1 MSSPE
6 HSPVE
11 EPAARD
17 PGQRAVRQPEQ
28 PAARMP
34 GQPAEQCAEQS
45 DEKPPSP
52 TAEVSGGA
60 AAIRGTREAAD
71 EAAAAA
77 AAAVGAVAA
86 EAAAQV
92 AVELVAGRLMAEV
105 ATGLAAEVAAEVA
118 VNAAET
124 AAAAEAAGAE
134 FAGDFDDGDDVVWD
148 DAQDNA
154 YGAQDDA
161 HIYAQDDVV
170 DTHEQTPMQ
179 AGGAHDGA
187 HAPEGDEFVI
197 SGHHEVV
204 TCVGTGG
211 PTATER
217 RRLGSTVIEL
227 GVNCE
232 RPPTEQR
239 RPSEAPSEQH
249 QPAELCPPE
258 HVIDLDDE
266 IEAEIGLDESMDV
279 TTVEVPRGGVGGG
292 GGGGDD
298 DGARGEGDGGGAGG
312 GGEGEGDGGGAG
324 GGEGGGFD
332 ETLSASMEG
341 ALLAMGFE
349 VERVRIAIAACGDDQ
364 DATIQHLLD
373 HANDPA
379 PGAPTG
385 DHAIL
390 IGELISMGFTRE
402 RVLKAIEACGPK
414 VEECTQWLIDGAP
427 AETPTAVR
435 AGSGSGSA
443 SASVAAPSSSAAAA
457 VGAAP
462 SWSSVVV
469 YSSTSSSTSDEDVE
483 DPPLYNRVL
492 QRAQPKGRPP
502 SAALPVKASSKK
514 RMAPADGAV
523 GVATAALP
531 AKASG
536 KKRMAPADGA
546 VGVATA
552 ALPAKASGKSRMAP
566 ADGADGG
573 SHAAFASSGG
583 EGSGSGLST
592 HVPYHVGQLVLGR
605 WWAFPG
611 QMPMPHQFWPAH
623 VVAVN
628 ADDGTVDLEY
638 EPDSDGAS
646 ECFYSHVSL
655 RYVKARPASVDDA
668 SSSVAIVP
676 AIDCPEDP
684 LIEIRRRKNITELK
698 QLMIHLGL
706 DQPLI
711 PPRAKPKNPKPRPLP
726 ATSPAVRR
734 LQRRGSAVV
743 DPLQPFEIGFDFAF
757 CGAPLAWQY
766 LRIQDLLTSC
776 YGATAAQDILFGR
789 FCTFDGKL
797 RRDPLELFVIATV
810 GFTVIGAMYLRWQTC
825 IAKGRQ
831 LVEVNFTAIAP
842 EVESPDTIRRALESY
857 AEVVAQL
864 SMHNALL
871 LAWHDPGTS
880 TGTHREDTQWQRGE
894 SSGFG
899 DVALAPPAHTAG
911 FVLCVCEPRMNAWKH
926 FQLAVAQAV
935 DALVQ
940 ADKQAL
946 KDVKTAATA
955 RVDAASR
962 LADTTPPPKA
972 EPGQCAPTPGRL
984 IAIWG
989 EMDAQFFVKRVDA
1002 LREQVAGDSFANP
1015 TASHLRVPLPGVPE
1029 VKIEFSAVS
1038 TQAMPWFKP
1047 YSVAFR
1053 SQPVRALV
1061 WTGEVG

>member
-1 MSSPE
+1 
-6 HSPVE
+6 
-11 EPAARD
+11 
-17 PGQRAVRQPEQ
+17 
-28 PAARMP
+28 
-34 GQPAEQCAEQS
+34 
-45 DEKPPSP
+45 
-52 TAEVSGGA
+52 
-60 AAIRGTREAAD
+60 
-71 EAAAAA
+71 
-77 AAAVGAVAA
+77 
-86 EAAAQV
+86 
-92 AVELVAGRLMAEV
+92 
-105 ATGLAAEVAAEVA
+105 
-118 VNAAET
+118 
-124 AAAAEAAGAE
+124 
-134 FAGDFDDGDDVVWD
+134 
-148 DAQDNA
+148 
-154 YGAQDDA
+154 
-161 HIYAQDDVV
+161 
-170 DTHEQTPMQ
+170 
-179 AGGAHDGA
+179 
-187 HAPEGDEFVI
+187 
-197 SGHHEVV
+197 
-204 TCVGTGG
+204 
-211 PTATER
+211 
-217 RRLGSTVIEL
+217 
-227 GVNCE
+227 
-232 RPPTEQR
+232 
-239 RPSEAPSEQH
+239 
-249 QPAELCPPE
+249 
-258 HVIDLDDE
+258 
-266 IEAEIGLDESMDV
+266 
-279 TTVEVPRGGVGGG
+279 
-292 GGGGDD
+292 
-298 DGARGEGDGGGAGG
+298 
-312 GGEGEGDGGGAG
+312 
-324 GGEGGGFD
+324 
-332 ETLSASMEG
+332 
-341 ALLAMGFE
+341 
-349 VERVRIAIAACGDDQ
+349 
-364 DATIQHLLD
+364 
-373 HANDPA
+373 
-379 PGAPTG
+379 
-385 DHAIL
+385 
-390 IGELISMGFTRE
+390 
-402 RVLKAIEACGPK
+402 
-414 VEECTQWLIDGAP
+414 
-427 AETPTAVR
+427 
-435 AGSGSGSA
+435 
-443 SASVAAPSSSAAAA
+443 
-457 VGAAP
+457 
-462 SWSSVVV
+462 
-469 YSSTSSSTSDEDVE
+469 
-483 DPPLYNRVL
+483 
-492 QRAQPKGRPP
+492 
-502 SAALPVKASSKK
+502 
-514 RMAPADGAV
+514 MAPADGAV

-955 RVDAASR
+955 RVDAARR

-972 EPGQCAPTPGRL
+972 EPVQCAPTPGRL